1 MYCTYLFMYYKYMY
15 IMHISYISVNYI
27 SMSNSVDKISMTQYP
42 PVIALFQID
51 GKFAAAQAYM
61 QLCLQQLQSKT

>member
-1 MYCTYLFMYYKYMY
+1 MY
-15 IMHISYISVNYI
+15 IIHISYISVNYI
-27 SMSNSVDKISMTQYP
+27 SMSNSVDKISRTQHP

-51 GKFAAAQAYM
+51 GKFAAGQAYM

>member
-1 MYCTYLFMYYKYMY
+1 MY
-15 IMHISYISVNYI
+15 IIHISYKSVNYI
-27 SMSNSVDKISMTQYP
+27 SMSNSVDKISRTQHP
-42 PVIALFQID
+42 PVIALFQTD